1 VDDVLSND
9 ATPALTGTV
18 NDPTATIV
26 VNVDG
31 VNYPATN
38 NGDGTWTLA
47 DNSLAALAEG
57 SYTITVTATDLA
69 GNVGTDTGTITID
82 LTPPNAPDIDPINAT
97 DPITGT
103 AEPGST
109 VTVTFPDGST
119 AQAAT
124 DPVTGAWT
132 VANPGNLVDGD
143 TVTATATDPAGN
155 ISLPATEIVD
165 GDGLPPVV
173 ALNDEITNDATPE
186 LTGTIND
193 PNASI
198 VVNVNGVDYP
208 ATNNGDGTWSLADNS
223 LAALAEGSYTITVT
237 ATDLAG
243 NVGTDTGT
251 ITIDLTPPNAPD
263 IDPINATDPIT
274 GTAEPGSTVTVTFP
288 DGSTAQAA
296 TDPVTG
302 AWTVAN
308 PGNLVDGD
316 TVTATA
322 TDPAGNISLPATE
335 IVDGDGLP
343 PVVALND
350 EITNDATP
358 ELTGTINDPNASI
371 VVNVNGVDYP
381 ATNNGDGTWT
391 LADNSLAALAEGSY
405 TITVTATDLAG
416 NVGTDTGTIT
426 IDLTPPNAP
435 DIDPINATDPITGTA
450 EPGSTVTVTFPDGS
464 TAQAATD
471 PVTGAWTVANPG
483 NLVDGDTV
491 TATATDPAGNISLPA
506 TEIVDGDGLPPVVA
520 LNDEITNDAT
530 PELTGTINDPNAS
543 IVVNVNGV
551 DYPATNNGDGTWT
564 LADNSLAALAEG
576 SYTITVTATDLAGN
590 VGTDTGTI
598 TIDLTPPVVTLT
610 DLSTNDQTP
619 ALSGTIDDPTATVVV
634 NVNGTDYTATNN
646 GDGTWTLADNTL
658 PSLPEANYPITV
670 TATDSAGNVGTDT

>member
-1 VDDVLSND
+1 
-9 ATPALTGTV
+9 
-18 NDPTATIV
+18 
-26 VNVDG
+26 
-31 VNYPATN
+31 
-38 NGDGTWTLA
+38 
-47 DNSLAALAEG
+47 
-57 SYTITVTATDLA
+57 
-69 GNVGTDTGTITID
+69 
-82 LTPPNAPDIDPINAT
+82 
-97 DPITGT
+97 
-103 AEPGST
+103 
-109 VTVTFPDGST
+109 
-119 AQAAT
+119 
-124 DPVTGAWT
+124 
-132 VANPGNLVDGD
+132 
-143 TVTATATDPAGN
+143 
-155 ISLPATEIVD
+155 
-165 GDGLPPVV
+165 
-173 ALNDEITNDATPE
+173 
-186 LTGTIND
+186 
-193 PNASI
+193 
-198 VVNVNGVDYP
+198 
-208 ATNNGDGTWSLADNS
+208 

-426 IDLTPPNAP
+426 IDLTPPMHQTL
-435 DIDPINATDPITGTA
+435 IQSMQQIRL
-450 EPGSTVTVTFPDGS
+450 
-464 TAQAATD
+464 
-471 PVTGAWTVANPG
+471 PVQQNRVQP
-483 NLVDGDTV
+483 
-491 TATATDPAGNISLPA
+491 
-506 TEIVDGDGLPPVVA
+506 
-520 LNDEITNDAT
+520 
-530 PELTGTINDPNAS
+530 
-543 IVVNVNGV
+543 
-551 DYPATNNGDGTWT
+551 
-564 LADNSLAALAEG
+564 
-576 SYTITVTATDLAGN
+576 
-590 VGTDTGTI
+590 
-598 TIDLTPPVVTLT
+598 
-610 DLSTNDQTP
+610 
-619 ALSGTIDDPTATVVV
+619 
-634 NVNGTDYTATNN
+634 
-646 GDGTWTLADNTL
+646 
-658 PSLPEANYPITV
+658 
-670 TATDSAGNVGTDT
+670 

>member
-1 VDDVLSND
+1 
-9 ATPALTGTV
+9 
-18 NDPTATIV
+18 
-26 VNVDG
+26 
-31 VNYPATN
+31 ATN

-198 VVNVNGVDYP
+198 VVNVNGVDY
-208 ATNNGDGTWSLADNS
+208 
-223 LAALAEGSYTITVT
+223 V
-237 ATDLAG
+237 
-243 NVGTDTGT
+243 
-251 ITIDLTPPNAPD
+251 
-263 IDPINATDPIT
+263 
-274 GTAEPGSTVTVTFP
+274 
-288 DGSTAQAA
+288 
-296 TDPVTG
+296 
-302 AWTVAN
+302 
-308 PGNLVDGD
+308 
-316 TVTATA
+316 
-322 TDPAGNISLPATE
+322 
-335 IVDGDGLP
+335 
-343 PVVALND
+343 
-350 EITNDATP
+350 
-358 ELTGTINDPNASI
+358 
-371 VVNVNGVDYP
+371 

-416 NVGTDTGTIT
+416 NVGTDIGTIT
-426 IDLTPPNAP
+426 IDLT
-435 DIDPINATDPITGTA
+435 
-450 EPGSTVTVTFPDGS
+450 V
-464 TAQAATD
+464 
-471 PVTGAWTVANPG
+471 
-483 NLVDGDTV
+483 
-491 TATATDPAGNISLPA
+491 
-506 TEIVDGDGLPPVVA
+506 
-520 LNDEITNDAT
+520 
-530 PELTGTINDPNAS
+530 
-543 IVVNVNGV
+543 
-551 DYPATNNGDGTWT
+551 
-564 LADNSLAALAEG
+564 
-576 SYTITVTATDLAGN
+576 
-590 VGTDTGTI
+590 
-598 TIDLTPPVVTLT
+598 PVVTLT

-670 TATDSAGNVGTDT
+670 TATDTAGNVGTDT

>member
-1 VDDVLSND
+1 
-9 ATPALTGTV
+9 
-18 NDPTATIV
+18 
-26 VNVDG
+26 
-31 VNYPATN
+31 
-38 NGDGTWTLA
+38 
-47 DNSLAALAEG
+47 
-57 SYTITVTATDLA
+57 
-69 GNVGTDTGTITID
+69 
-82 LTPPNAPDIDPINAT
+82 
-97 DPITGT
+97 
-103 AEPGST
+103 
-109 VTVTFPDGST
+109 
-119 AQAAT
+119 
-124 DPVTGAWT
+124 
-132 VANPGNLVDGD
+132 
-143 TVTATATDPAGN
+143 
-155 ISLPATEIVD
+155 
-165 GDGLPPVV
+165 
-173 ALNDEITNDATPE
+173 
-186 LTGTIND
+186 
-193 PNASI
+193 
-198 VVNVNGVDYP
+198 
-208 ATNNGDGTWSLADNS
+208 

-670 TATDSAGNVGTDT
+670 TATDSAGNVGTDTGSLSIDLTPPSTTTTVFSIDAITAIM